1 MYRDIIKQSKD
12 SFTNERES
20 NLTAVISQLSKLG
33 DVSCMVH
40 YTLKLSSI
48 FNFILFRINMI
59 FQLLSNIIHM
69 NLCITLLV
77 Y

>member
-33 DVSCMVH
+33 DVSCLVH
-40 YTLKLSSI
+40 YTLVLNSI
-48 FNFILFRINMI
+48 INFIFS
-59 FQLLSNIIHM
+59 F
-69 NLCITLLV
+69 
-77 Y
+77 

>member
-33 DVSCMVH
+33 DVSCLVH
-40 YTLKLSSI
+40 YTLILNSI
-48 FNFILFRINMI
+48 INFIFS
-59 FQLLSNIIHM
+59 F
-69 NLCITLLV
+69 
-77 Y
+77 

>member
-40 YTLKLSSI
+40 YTLKFSSI
-48 FNFILFRINMI
+48 FNFK
-59 FQLLSNIIHM
+59 
-69 NLCITLLV
+69 LCF
-77 Y
+77 